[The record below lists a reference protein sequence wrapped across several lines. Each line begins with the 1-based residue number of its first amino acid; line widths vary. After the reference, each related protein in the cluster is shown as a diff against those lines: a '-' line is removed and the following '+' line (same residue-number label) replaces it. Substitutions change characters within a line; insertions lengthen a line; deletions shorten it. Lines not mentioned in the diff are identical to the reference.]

1 MNKMHVTVIS
11 ILMILGL
18 TISACAANITQS
30 NLGGTSWVLVSY
42 GKAGE
47 QTPSAADIHTSL
59 IFALDGQV
67 SGNLGCNGFSGK
79 YELNGDKLV
88 FDPMAST
95 LMACPEAQMTQEG
108 IAFQVMTGTAQFVV
122 EGNSLKIYDASG
134 TISITLARVGNQ

>member
-11 ILMILGL
+11 ILVVLGL
-18 TISACAANITQS
+18 TFSACAAKTTSS

-42 GKAGE
+42 GSAGK
-47 QTPSAADIHTSL
+47 QTPSASGTHTSL

-79 YELNGDKLV
+79 YELTGDKLV
-88 FDPMAST
+88 FGPMAST

-134 TISITLARVGNQ
+134 AIALTLSRVGNQ